1 MQAQMLGINV
11 DNQQLE
17 SKVDA
22 MNKEL
27 GALGAI
33 NAALQEDKQ
42 RLEQQLRQLSLPSKT
57 TEEVCKKCV
66 YVYMPRKRVC
76 VSICICMYGGMRYA
90 DG

>member
-1 MQAQMLGINV
+1 LQAQMLGINV

-42 RLEQQLRQLSLPSKT
+42 RLEQQLRQLPLPSKT

-66 YVYMPRKRVC
+66 RVHAEEKSVCEYMYMYVR
-76 VSICICMYGGMRYA
+76 RYA
-90 DG
+90 VC